1 MINLWKTGRENLEE
15 MKEKERKK
23 ENSRTYNESEN
34 GQKMQR
40 INLVNTD

>member
-15 MKEKERKK
+15 RKEKERKR